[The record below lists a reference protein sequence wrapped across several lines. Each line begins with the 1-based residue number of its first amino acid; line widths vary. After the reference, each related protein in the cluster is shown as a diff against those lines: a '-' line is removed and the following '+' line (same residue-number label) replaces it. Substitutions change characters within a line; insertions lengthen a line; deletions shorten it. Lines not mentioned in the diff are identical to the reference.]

1 MESAENEIKYD
12 FEFWNKVDDLIV
24 TIMKPIIKES
34 KMLTV
39 DAFNAQRK
47 AVAEYTASIR
57 KECADRAIGYCESN
71 RLVKGWQV
79 ELRAAIEGKK

>member
-1 MESAENEIKYD
+1 MESARSVVERLAKIREEVPDGFPLGGTNE
-12 FEFWNKVDDLIV
+12 KVLSRAEV
-24 TIMKPIIKES
+24 IIEA
-34 KMLTV
+34 
-39 DAFNAQRK
+39 DREA
-47 AVAEYTASIR
+47 IR